1 MNVVSKVII
10 FFLLIFFTS
19 SSAYS
24 KEITLKPEWFNGIES
39 GKCSILQPNS
49 DFVKKNLVQ
58 NGKVQRRIAL
68 VIGNSNYLLKDWFL
82 PNPKNDAAAISN
94 FLQTL
99 GFEVYVVIDG
109 SAQVISDCADRATQK
124 NSELSLLYYSGH
136 GVQFEY
142 NNYIVATDIIKVD
155 KSLKGLVSLDKLTEI
170 FGKKSKSLLVFLD
183 ACRNNPLPV
192 TGQVGLAP
200 EKFVLRSMKG
210 ISAERT
216 QSKTNSKNL
225 NSALDS
231 EELFIVFS
239 TSPNATAS
247 DRVGDYSPFTEAFL
261 KNIFHTGWPIQKVIA
276 AVSKEV
282 GEKTNWSQTPW
293 SRSSLTNQIFL
304 NGSVDPIST
313 VKSSELKA
321 KEANDLLAIGKRK
334 EAIAKALEGLPKNF
348 DREDIKN
355 YNKAYVSL
363 FKAVRS
369 RSLQLPILDN
379 FYIAYSHDG
388 SRVATVPVYSEF
400 GASKS
405 NETLKLWNTLDGS
418 LITELLPLEKSG
430 TISGSHGKP
439 GFSRD
444 GRFVIAMDMSTARPV
459 IWDANNG
466 IKIKE
471 LNKVPGSSNKAAGVP
486 NLELS
491 STGKYAVVS
500 SVIGPVS
507 IYDVKSGKPIWTN
520 KVEPFHI
527 DIAKSI
533 NIQSHIT
540 ASISNDEKNV
550 IFATYKTLYFNEND
564 LKNRHSWKLFIDAY
578 DLETK
583 KKLWSKDI
591 DLNSE
596 IIGHSLTFSHDNKYV
611 GIATKKSIRLFE
623 LQTGKLDTINDAIA
637 FTNGFS
643 ISPDGK
649 NIAYISK
656 DFKSVVFVDTTTK
669 ERVSLPYNK
678 RAYRDIVFTLEG
690 KNLSFLEFSR
700 AGDIWRR
707 GVEGP
712 ALYKKAVSEL
722 KEDNIQ
728 VVENNRVKFR

>member
-1 MNVVSKVII
+1 MNLCFRI
-10 FFLLIFFTS
+10 FTFTILIFFTPS
-19 SSAYS
+19 SVYS
-24 KEITLKPEWFNGIES
+24 KEIAIKQQWFNGIES
-39 GKCSILQPNS
+39 GKCSVLQPNS

-170 FGKKSKSLLVFLD
+170 FGKTSKSLLVFLD
-183 ACRNNPLPV
+183 ACRNNPLPI
-192 TGQVGLAP
+192 TGRVGLAP

-210 ISAERT
+210 ISAERS
-216 QSKTNSKNL
+216 QSKTNSKSL
-225 NSALDS
+225 DSALNS

-247 DRVGDYSPFTEAFL
+247 DGAGDFSPFTEAFL
-261 KNIFHTGWPIQKVIA
+261 KNVFHTGWPIQKVIA

-313 VKSSELKA
+313 IKASELKA

-388 SRVATVPVYSEF
+388 SRVATMPVYS
-400 GASKS
+400 GYGNDKSK
-405 NETLKLWNTLDGS
+405 ETFKLWNTLNGS
-418 LITELLPLEKSG
+418 LITELLPLKKSG
-430 TISGSHGKP
+430 TITGSHGKP

-466 IKIKE
+466 KKIKE
-471 LNKVPGSSNKAAGVP
+471 LNKALGYTNGSVPHI
-486 NLELS
+486 ELS
-491 STGKYAVVS
+491 SSGKYALISNYTGLVT
-500 SVIGPVS
+500 
-507 IYDVKSGKPIWTN
+507 IYDVQSGKIIWTV
-520 KVEPFHI
+520 KVEDHPI
-527 DIAKSI
+527 DIENSI
-533 NIQSHIT
+533 YT
-540 ASISNDEKNV
+540 RASIASSISIDEKIV
-550 IFATYKTLYFNEND
+550 IFATHKTLTFNEND
-564 LKNRHSWKLFIDAY
+564 IKNRHAWKLTIEAY
-578 DLETK
+578 HLETK
-583 KKLWSKDI
+583 KKLWSKST

-596 IIGHSLTFSHDNKYV
+596 IIGHSLTFSDDNKYV
-611 GIATKKSIRLFE
+611 GIATKKSIRLFK
-623 LQTGKLDTINDAIA
+623 LQTGKLDTINKSVL
-637 FTNGFS
+637 FSPGFS
-643 ISPDGK
+643 ISPNGK

-656 DFKSVVFVDTTTK
+656 DLVSMNFIDTTTQK
-669 ERVSLPYNK
+669 IVSLPYNR

-690 KNLSFLEFSR
+690 KDLSFLVFKN
-700 AGDIWRR
+700 AGDVWRR